1 MYLAKPRFCRKH
13 KVEFAGEVMIG
24 IRLNNHQCYNEME
37 DIIRMYYGK
46 CEIER
51 LQPVPPDGGSSQEE
65 PTVLITS
72 ILEQDSDGFKCTTEY
87 RSTDRQ
93 EIAVVAAAAG
103 QMDKKAQKRLV
114 KKSVYKLL
122 ALVFEKEFPW
132 GILTGI
138 RPVKI
143 VHELLDGGVK
153 ESEITG
159 KLTFEYLMSSSRAQ
173 LALET
178 AKAER
183 PFIYPC
189 DESSVSIYVGIP
201 FCPSRCHYCSF
212 TSNSI
217 SACGA
222 YVEPYLESLMKEI
235 RTVAEYLGSNSYWA
249 QSVYIGGGTPTSLS
263 ASQLDRLLK
272 CIGESFGSRQT
283 EFTCEAGRPDSI
295 TPEKLTVLKANK
307 VDRISINPQTMNDIT
322 LKSIG
327 RAHSTEQLL
336 ESYKQARNTG
346 FNNINM
352 DLILGLPGEGI
363 EQLKYTLD
371 EVGKLGP
378 ESVTVHTMAIKRAS
392 VYNEEYNRL
401 EFADSDSVLQ
411 MMDYAIKFLRDMGLH
426 PYYLYRQKHML
437 QNLENIGFARKGSEC
452 LYNIQI
458 MEERQTNVA
467 FGADAVTKI
476 VINSQNR
483 IERQHNIKDVRLYI
497 EKTDEMIKNKID
509 ILGLLGKTY

>member
-1 MYLAKPRFCRKH
+1 
-13 KVEFAGEVMIG
+13 MIR
-24 IRLNNHQCYNEME
+24 IRLKNHQFYNEIE

-51 LQPVPPDGGSSQEE
+51 LIEALPDDGDILEKPAVQ
-65 PTVLITS
+65 ITS
-72 ILEQDSDGFKCTTEY
+72 SLEQDADGFRCTTEY
-87 RSTDRQ
+87 ISADRQ
-93 EIAVVAAAAG
+93 DTAVVVGVAD
-103 QMDKKAQKRLV
+103 QMDKKSLKRLV

-143 VHELLDGGVK
+143 VHELLDSGVK
-153 ESEITG
+153 ENEITDRLIG
-159 KLTFEYLMSSSRAQ
+159 EYLMSSGRAH

-189 DESSVSIYVGIP
+189 DETSVSIYVGIP

-235 RTVAEYLGSNSYWA
+235 RSVAEYLESNSYWA
-249 QSVYIGGGTPTSLS
+249 QSIYIGGGTPTSLT
-263 ASQLDRLLK
+263 ASQLDRLMK
-272 CIGESFGSRQT
+272 CIGESFGSRQI

-295 TPEKLTVLKANK
+295 TQEKLQVLNTNK
-307 VDRISINPQTMNDIT
+307 VDRISINPQTMNDLT
-322 LKSIG
+322 LKNIG
-327 RAHSTEQLL
+327 RAHTTAQLL
-336 ESYKQARNTG
+336 ESFKQARSAG

-352 DLILGLPGEGI
+352 DLILGLPGEGL

-401 EFADSDSVLQ
+401 QLADSDSVLR
-411 MMDYAIKFLRDMGLH
+411 MMDHAIEFLKAMGLY

-437 QNLENIGFARKGSEC
+437 QNLENIGFARKGCEC
-452 LYNIQI
+452 IYNMQI

-476 VINSQNR
+476 VINSRNQ

-497 EKTDEMIKNKID
+497 EKTEEMIKDKID
-509 ILGLLGKTY
+509 ILELLGKTY